1 VLCNHEQNFLGKVG
15 TLEDSPLVRF
25 SFPARTQSLTT
36 FMGLGT
42 VPLFMSRSAVTHE
55 LFDLVIELRPSS
67 TSAGLEEHIK
77 RE

>member
-1 VLCNHEQNFLGKVG
+1 
-15 TLEDSPLVRF
+15 
-25 SFPARTQSLTT
+25 
-36 FMGLGT
+36 
-42 VPLFMSRSAVTHE
+42 MSRSAVTHE